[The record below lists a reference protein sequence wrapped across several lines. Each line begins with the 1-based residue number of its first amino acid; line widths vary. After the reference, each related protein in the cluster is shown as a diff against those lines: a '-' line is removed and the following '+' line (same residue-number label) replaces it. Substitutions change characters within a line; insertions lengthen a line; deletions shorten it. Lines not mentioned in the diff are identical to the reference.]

1 MAYSIPRRLRNIGA
15 RLSGSRP
22 VSGATLYVMMLITSC
37 CTVAVFQAWML
48 GPSLE
53 QLLGLSNLAWTGS
66 DRALAHWTMA
76 GNTLTLLA
84 PVVLG
89 AAGLLVTGRRRATTL
104 LFLAGHG
111 VAVTAL
117 TLDVLIYRTFGLH
130 LSTIG
135 AYAMLPH
142 RWEVA
147 GNPWQWLWLC
157 VRWGTAL
164 TFLLLTAWQLSAWAG
179 QRLDRAS
186 KSFRSFLA
194 VAATVA
200 WAAAALGPY
209 AAGKAWDDQA
219 LAERLHGALPADLR
233 MRRQGSIHQPF
244 SDPAMRESAEG
255 IEKRWRSW
263 FPLVLAPRPND
274 TTAALPKESSRPN
287 IIFIVLESFRADS
300 IDPRWMPKL
309 HAWSLGGLRS
319 RRHYASSNYSEAG
332 LFSLL
337 YARSPLVFHATLDGR
352 IAPTAN
358 EILRRSGYVT
368 AWFSGHPKVW
378 MRREDYVNP
387 DTFDR
392 FVHDDHGGWND
403 WDRRALGAMVEMAGR
418 GDRPL
423 FAVVFLMSTHFEYAY
438 PPEYERFTPVDRDA
452 KWSAT
457 RAMSSLTAE
466 QAPLLLNRYRNTL
479 AFLDDSI
486 MDAIDRLDPAKNI
499 VVLTGDHGESI
510 HDDGRYGHGYSFSDI
525 VAQVPLVIRGP
536 GIAPAELQG
545 MTAHMD
551 VLPTVLHAAAGAPV
565 PFQHQHG
572 MDLLA
577 APAARRSLLLAHCDV
592 NRELATGLLLAQDRR
607 LNLTFNLRVPAVT
620 FGGFEDALARLQSPG
635 TTPVDAVPALIE
647 AFDAEMH
654 TIAR

>member
-1 MAYSIPRRLRNIGA
+1 
-15 RLSGSRP
+15 
-22 VSGATLYVMMLITSC
+22 MMLATSC
-37 CTVAVFQAWML
+37 CTVAAFQAWML

-53 QLLGLSNLAWTGS
+53 QLLGLANPAWTDS
-66 DRALAHWTMA
+66 DRALARWTMA

-89 AAGLLVTGRRRATTL
+89 AAGLLAVGRRRAATL
-104 LFLAGHG
+104 LFLTGHG
-111 VAVTAL
+111 LTVTAL

-147 GNPWQWLWLC
+147 GDPWQWLWLC
-157 VRWGTAL
+157 VRWGAAL
-164 TFLLLTAWQLSAWAG
+164 TFLLLAAWKLWAWAG
-179 QRLDRAS
+179 QGLDRAS
-186 KSFRSFLA
+186 KSFKIV
-194 VAATVA
+194 VAAAATLA
-200 WAAAALGPY
+200 WAAAGLGPY
-209 AAGKAWDDQA
+209 AADKAWDNHA

-233 MRRQGSIHQPF
+233 RHRQGSVHQPF
-244 SDPAMRESAEG
+244 ADPAMHKSAEG
-255 IEKRWRSW
+255 IEERWRSW
-263 FPLVLAPRPND
+263 FPIVLAPRPND
-274 TTAALPKESSRPN
+274 PSAALPKESSRPN

-300 IDPRWMPKL
+300 IDSRWMPKL
-309 HAWSLGGLRS
+309 HAWSLRGLRS

-337 YARSPLVFHATLDGR
+337 YSRSPLVFHATLDGR

-358 EILRRSGYVT
+358 EILGRSGYVT

-392 FVHDDHGGWND
+392 FVHDDRGGWNE
-403 WDRRALGAMVEMAGR
+403 WDRRALEAMVEMAR
-418 GDRPL
+418 HADRPL
-423 FAVVFLMSTHFEYAY
+423 FAVVFLMSTHFEYQY

-457 RAMSSLTAE
+457 QLMSSLTAE
-466 QAPLLLNRYRNTL
+466 RAPLLLNRYRNTL

-486 MDAIDRLDPAKNI
+486 MDAIDRLDPARNI
-499 VVLTGDHGESI
+499 VVVTGDHGESI

-525 VAQVPLVIRGP
+525 VAQVPLVVRGP
-536 GIAPAELQG
+536 GVAPVELQG

-572 MDLLA
+572 IDLLA
-577 APAARRSLLLAHCDV
+577 APVARQSLLLAHCDV
-592 NRELATGLLLAQDRR
+592 NREFATGLLIAQDRR
-607 LNLTFNLRVPAVT
+607 LNLTFSLRVPTVT
-620 FGGFEDALARLQSPG
+620 FGGFEDEMARLQAPG
-635 TTPVDAVPALIE
+635 TTPVDVVPALIE
-647 AFDAEMH
+647 GFDAEMS